1 MKQVEDIITQY
12 INDNQVKKVEYRDI
26 IDSKLSDFEIESLE
40 LFEMLLAI
48 EEVIEKDIPDSILSA
63 EIKIGEIVDK
73 IVNL

>member
-12 INDNQVKKVEYRDI
+12 INDNQVRKVEYRDI

-48 EEVIEKDIPDSILSA
+48 EEVIGKDIPDSILSA

>member
-12 INDNQVKKVEYRDI
+12 INDNQVRKVEYRDI

-48 EEVIEKDIPDSILSA
+48 EEVIGKDIPDSILSA
-63 EIKIGEIVDK
+63 EIKIEEIVDK